1 MYLQSLLLAKLRD
14 EQLTLNVGLHPLLRI
29 HNISL
34 VEGYLLIV
42 EEATELLH
50 DIVVHLEILGYMLGD
65 QVMLGEIK
73 ECVVLQQCV
82 LKWVCLGSLDLD
94 GGIYSDTAVSAAPA
108 IGFLISL
115 IRSVRVT
122 FFVDIILLIVN
133 RNPTQ
138 FCRHI

>member
-73 ECVVLQQCV
+73 ECVLLQQFF
-82 LKWVCLGSLDLD
+82 LKWPCLGDLDLD
-94 GGIYSDTAVSAAPA
+94 VGSDAAT
-108 IGFLISL
+108 S
-115 IRSVRVT
+115 
-122 FFVDIILLIVN
+122 
-133 RNPTQ
+133 
-138 FCRHI
+138 